1 MWMVEFVFLNPRS
14 VEMRSSRANKFPWSF
29 TFSMPVWAGVVP
41 FSSSRRGVQTRKMA
55 VVISHLIMHEL
66 MKAAGYDNDD
76 GDDDGGK
83 EREGKRKTEEREIER
98 HVVGL

>member
-1 MWMVEFVFLNPRS
+1 
-14 VEMRSSRANKFPWSF
+14 
-29 TFSMPVWAGVVP
+29 
-41 FSSSRRGVQTRKMA
+41 MA